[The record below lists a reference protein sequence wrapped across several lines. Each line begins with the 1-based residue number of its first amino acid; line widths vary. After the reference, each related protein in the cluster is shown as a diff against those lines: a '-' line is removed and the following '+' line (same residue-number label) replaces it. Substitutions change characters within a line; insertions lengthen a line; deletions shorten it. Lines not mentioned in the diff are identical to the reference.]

1 MNLQIGDYVTWTS
14 QSAGTTKTKAG
25 SVVAIVPVGANPDTV
40 IAGDLW
46 ADHRYRGFA
55 YVWTGSYGLP
65 RNHESY
71 LIAVGR
77 KLYWPRVSLL
87 QPEVKIV
94 EDVT

>member
-1 MNLQIGDYVTWTS
+1 MSLQIGDYVTWTS

-25 SVVAIVPVGANPDTV
+25 PVVAIVPAGANPDAV
-40 IAGDLW
+40 IACDLW
-46 ADHRYRGFA
+46 ADH
-55 YVWTGSYGLP
+55 YVWAGSYGLP

-71 LIAVGR
+71 LVAVRG

-94 EDVT
+94 EEVK